1 MRQHNKKTRKK
12 SKNKGGKAIDSGG
25 YGCIFSPA
33 LKCSN
38 KKTRTN
44 GISKLSFI
52 ENSNVEWNVLKNVKN
67 MLSKIPNYNEYFLI
81 SNISTCIPDKL
92 TTSDKENFNKCS
104 SLEESGYNATNINSN
119 LNKFK
124 IINMPYGGVNL
135 DHIIDFNVLPFKELN
150 SLLQKLLVNGI
161 IPMNKLKIYHFD
173 IKSSNILY
181 NNNKVKIID
190 FGEMGISTNTK
201 IVPSILFNRAIQY
214 NSPFSRILYDSYVS
228 ENLRKFFIKYNIT
241 KTTKREKKIKIFREI
256 YTAYHNLGNVGHELF
271 LNKFLIPG
279 IFNLIPHSLIIEI
292 WKKPLEEINIPDLL
306 TDWIVNYCVEV
317 IDNYFN
323 YKTMSFNHDKYFS
336 EIYSKNVDIYGFIM
350 CYMNYIITQNTSYS
364 FNLRVQLSIL
374 LIKYCFNPNYSVIPI
389 PINNLIKDL
398 NNIPNN

>member
-104 SLEESGYNATNINSN
+104 SLEESGYNATNINNN

-374 LIKYCFNPNYSVIPI
+374 LIKYCFNPIYSVIPI

>member
-25 YGCIFSPA
+25 FGCVFSPA

-38 KKTRTN
+38 SKTRTN

-52 ENSNVEWNVLKNVKN
+52 ENSNVEWNILKNVKK

-92 TTSDKENFNKCS
+92 TTSDKEDFGKCM

-124 IINMPYGGVNL
+124 IINMPYGGENL
-135 DHIIDFNVLPFKELN
+135 DRVIDLNLLQFKELN
-150 SLLQKLLVNGI
+150 LLLQNLLVNGI
-161 IPMNKLKIYHFD
+161 VPMNKLKIYHFD

-214 NSPFSRILYDSYVS
+214 NSPFSRILYDSFVS
-228 ENLRKFFIKYNIT
+228 ENLRKSFIKHKIT
-241 KTTKREKKIKIFREI
+241 HNSKREKKVKIFREI

-292 WKKPLEEINIPDLL
+292 WKKPLEEINITNLL

-317 IDNYFN
+317 IDKYFN

-336 EIYSKNVDIYGFIM
+336 EIYSKNVDVYGFIM
-350 CYMNYIITQNTSYS
+350 CYMNYIITENSYYP
-364 FNLRVQLSIL
+364 FNLRVQISIL
-374 LIKYCFNPNYSVIPI
+374 LIKYCFNPIYSVIPI
-389 PINNLIKDL
+389 PIKNLINDL

>member
-1 MRQHNKKTRKK
+1 MRHLNKKTRKK
-12 SKNKGGKAIDSGG
+12 RKNKSAKAIDSGG

-52 ENSNVEWNVLKNVKN
+52 QNSNVEWNVLKDVKN

-104 SLEESGYNATNINSN
+104 SLEESGYNATNINDN

-241 KTTKREKKIKIFREI
+241 KNTKREKKIKIFREI

-271 LNKFLIPG
+271 LNKFLIPF

-306 TDWIVNYCVEV
+306 TI
-317 IDNYFN
+317 
-323 YKTMSFNHDKYFS
+323 
-336 EIYSKNVDIYGFIM
+336 G
-350 CYMNYIITQNTSYS
+350 
-364 FNLRVQLSIL
+364 
-374 LIKYCFNPNYSVIPI
+374 
-389 PINNLIKDL
+389 
-398 NNIPNN
+398 